1 MRCLSCHKLSLQTF
15 CKRCQ
20 TNLLQPTVSKRVCG
34 TLEVYSFFKYQNIE
48 DLLLTKHTP
57 QGFKLYKA
65 LAKLSFKPFIEKFM
79 KVDNRIIYVIGID
92 ENIKSGYAHVALL
105 THEMKAKNVKIQ
117 HAKLMAR
124 NKINYSGKTLQ
135 FRLENP
141 RNFEYKGEKNIEAIL
156 VDDIVTTGTTLKE
169 AASVLKR
176 NGVEVLFALTL
187 AGVEQSATS

>member
-1 MRCLSCHKLSLQTF
+1 MRCLSCHKLSFQTF
-15 CKRCQ
+15 CKTCQ
-20 TNLLQPTVSKRVCG
+20 TNLLQPSVSKRVCG
-34 TLEVYSFFKYQNIE
+34 TLDVYSFFKYQNIE

-65 LAKLSFKPFIEKFM
+65 LAQLSFKPFMKKFM
-79 KVDNRIIYVIGID
+79 KEDSRTIYIVGID
-92 ENIKSGYAHVALL
+92 ENVKSGYAHVALL
-105 THEMKAKNVKIQ
+105 THEMKMKNVRVQ

-124 NKINYSGKTLQ
+124 NKINYSGQTLQ

-141 RNFEYKGEKNIEAIL
+141 RDFEYRGKKGVEVIL

-169 AASVLKR
+169 AAWVLKQ

-187 AGVEQSATS
+187 AGVEP

>member
-1 MRCLSCHKLSLQTF
+1 LD
-15 CKRCQ
+15 
-20 TNLLQPTVSKRVCG
+20 
-34 TLEVYSFFKYQNIE
+34 VYSFYKYQNIE

-65 LAKLSFKPFIEKFM
+65 LAKVSFRPFM
-79 KVDNRIIYVIGID
+79 KKFIQEDSRTIYIVGID
-92 ENIKSGYAHVALL
+92 ENVQSGYAHVALL
-105 THEMKAKNVKIQ
+105 THEMKMKNVKVQ
-117 HAKLMAR
+117 HAKLIAR

-141 RNFEYKGEKNIEAIL
+141 RDFEYRGKKGVEVIL

-169 AASVLKR
+169 AAWVLEQ

-187 AGVEQSATS
+187 AGVEQ

>member
-1 MRCLSCHKLSLQTF
+1 MRCLSCHKLSLATF
-15 CKRCQ
+15 CKKCQ
-20 TNLLQPTVSKRVCG
+20 TNLLQPSVSKRTFG
-34 TLEVYSFFKYQNIE
+34 SLEVYSFFKYQYIE

-79 KVDNRIIYVIGID
+79 KEDQRIIYIVGID
-92 ENIKSGYAHVALL
+92 ENVKSGYAHVSLL
-105 THEMKAKNVKIQ
+105 THEMKMKNVKVQ
-117 HAKLMAR
+117 HAKLMAN
-124 NKINYSGKTLQ
+124 NKVNYSGKNLQ

-141 RNFEYKGEKNIEAIL
+141 RDFSYIGKKDIEVIL

-169 AASVLKR
+169 ATQLLKQ

-187 AGVEQSATS
+187 AGVEA